1 MKLNKT
7 TLRDIIHEILMEQM
21 EPPNFKI
28 AKTNFERQKI
38 ALGALEKMENKI
50 EYAALLQWI
59 NSLTP
64 NVRGSDKALILKA
77 AAAAAD
83 KASPGADQPAD
94 DQGAATQ
101 GQAVGGPP
109 VPPAAA
115 GTETALDEQLHRL
128 IRRRK

>member
-64 NVRGSDKALILKA
+64 KVRGSDKALILKA

-94 DQGAATQ
+94 DQGAPTQ
-101 GQAVGGPP
+101 GQAVGAPP
-109 VPPAAA
+109 VAPAAA
-115 GTETALDEQLHRL
+115 GTVPALDEQLHRL
-128 IRRRK
+128 RRRRK